1 MARTAAT
8 GLESLHRSRARGPSR
23 WPSSLAALLILVS
36 LTLSD
41 ARGAPDLVRGEAT
54 FAAADGYARLVFKLA
69 ADVGTEVTAAGS
81 ILVIRFNRPVDIP
94 VERLS
99 EAVPDYVSSARRDPD
114 GSAIRLSLV
123 RRVRISTMAAGER
136 IFVDMLPDGWKGPP
150 PSLPMEVVR
159 ELAER
164 ARVAERALRLQ
175 RAEGEARKRPP
186 IRVRAL
192 VQPTFVR
199 FVFEMPDG
207 VGASSVLND
216 QKLTVQF
223 NAVLIF
229 DLADAKVAAPPNVAS
244 INQKVDIAKT
254 MVDIALIGDVDVH
267 SFREE
272 RNYIIDVGFQQPD
285 RSKVLPVPSAAAGH
299 DSRPVADASHGPKP
313 AAPARGMAAAK
324 PAAESPPD
332 HQANDIVPPTSESI
346 ARQMKMDAAPD
357 APAKA
362 LSMAGADA
370 AKSAHAASPPSASE
384 APAPP
389 PSAAA
394 EAPPARPAEAAET
407 GKKPEVSDLPKK
419 TMAAEAG
426 KKPEASDLP
435 KKTMAAEANP
445 AAADMQPAAADKPGA
460 AEIKSGST
468 DSTARVEAMRDS
480 DGLRLTFSFAGPTPA
495 ASFRRGDTVW
505 LVFDSTAPFDLA
517 PIRAKA
523 GSIIGE
529 VSRVPLDTGQAIRIR
544 LNRPQVH
551 ALTSDER
558 SGGTSWT
565 ETLAE
570 KVSASPQP
578 LTLTRNISDPTL
590 ANVVVSLANAGAL
603 HRLTDPEAGDT
614 LLVVTAAP
622 PIRGFIKRQDFV
634 DFSVLDSAQGVAIRP
649 NAEDVVVERAPDKI
663 TLGKPGGLMLSPVGI
678 SAERAA
684 TAVRPLFDIDDWHN
698 NQKESFV
705 AREDALIRAAASAG
719 PDQRAQARLDL
730 ARFYMSRSMY
740 AEAKGVTN
748 LILSDGDRRTD
759 EAAVLTVHA
768 VASILMGRPEQALK
782 DFASPVI
789 GNNYDS
795 QLWKGLAFARQGK
808 WGDARE
814 KFKNVEF
821 AIASLP
827 LELQRIVMM
836 DAMRASLE
844 VKDHAGAA
852 KRLAELRAVG
862 VPPEI
867 KPALAV
873 LAGRLAEALAQD
885 KDALDDYT
893 FAVKSFDREAAA
905 EAKQLEIALKQR
917 RKEISEADALRELE
931 TLSVTWRGDAIELK
945 TLQMLSLIYNE
956 SGRYPEAL
964 GAARAASKL
973 QPNAE
978 ISRQAQDAA
987 SALFSDIFLSGK
999 GDGLPPI
1006 EALGMFYEFRELTP
1020 IGRRGDEMIRR
1031 LADRLAAID
1040 LLDQAAE
1047 LLQYQIDKRLEG
1059 AARAQVAA
1067 KLAMV
1072 YLTNRK
1078 PDRAIAALGSTRIAD
1093 LNGELRQQRLLL
1105 EARAQSDVGRHD
1117 LALDILTN
1125 ISGSEA
1131 IRLRSDIYWAA
1142 RQWRESSEQIELYY
1156 GDRWRDFK
1164 PLNSAERSDVIRAV
1178 VGYALADDAI
1188 GLSRFREKF
1197 APLMTGEADKLAF
1210 DIASRPATGSSAEF
1224 TEIAKLA
1231 ASVDTLEGFLRE
1243 MKARFPDA
1251 GAKLSSEGARAEP
1264 PPLPEIAGLRRVG
1277 AASQMSLSRAEAS
1290 PAARGADAGHGN

>member
-1 MARTAAT
+1 MLF
-8 GLESLHRSRARGPSR
+8 GL
-23 WPSSLAALLILVS
+23 SLANAQ
-36 LTLSD
+36 
-41 ARGAPDLVRGEAT
+41 GAPDLVKGEAT
-54 FAAADGYARLVFKLA
+54 FAAADGYARLVFKLT
-69 ADVGTEVTAAGS
+69 ADVGTEVTTAGS
-81 ILVIRFNRPVDIP
+81 ILIIRFSRPVDIP
-94 VERLS
+94 VEKLS
-99 EAVPDYVSSARRDPD
+99 EAAPDYVSAARRDPD
-114 GSAIRLSLV
+114 GSAIRLSLL
-123 RRVRISTMAAGER
+123 RRVTVSTMAAGER

-164 ARVAERALRLQ
+164 ARAAERALRLQ

-207 VGASSVLND
+207 VSASSVLND
-216 QKLTVQF
+216 QKLTLQF
-223 NAVLIF
+223 NAILIF

-244 INQKVDIAKT
+244 IGQRVDIGKT

-272 RNYIIDVGFQQPD
+272 RNYIIDVAFQQPEKAKAL
-285 RSKVLPVPSAAAGH
+285 SLPTADAAH
-299 DSRPVADASHGPKP
+299 DSKPAADASHGPKP
-313 AAPARGMAAAK
+313 PAPASGMVAAR
-324 PAAESPPD
+324 PGGESSPD
-332 HQANDIVPPTSESI
+332 RRTNDIVPPTSDDI
-346 ARQMKMDAAPD
+346 ARQMKADARPVAPPKAPSTAVAD
-357 APAKA
+357 AP
-362 LSMAGADA
+362 
-370 AKSAHAASPPSASE
+370 KSEHAASPASASE
-384 APAPP
+384 AHAPP
-389 PSAAA
+389 PSASPPAAA
-394 EAPPARPAEAAET
+394 EVSPPVKPVEAAAAET
-407 GKKPEVSDLPKK
+407 KPEVTDAPKK
-419 TMAAEAG
+419 VTTAE
-426 KKPEASDLP
+426 
-435 KKTMAAEANP
+435 T
-445 AAADMQPAAADKPGA
+445 KPGA
-460 AEIKSGST
+460 AEIKPGAADVRPGAAEAVAGEPKPGPVETRSAAADRAPGSS
-468 DSTARVEAMRDS
+468 DGSARVEAIRDS
-480 DGLRLTFSFAGPTPA
+480 EGLRLNFSFTSPTPA

-505 LVFDSTAPFDLA
+505 LVFDSTAPLDLES
-517 PIRAKA
+517 IRAKS

-529 VSRVPLDTGQAIRIR
+529 VSRVPLETGQAIRIR

-551 ALTSDER
+551 ALSAEER
-558 SGGTSWT
+558 AGGTVWT
-565 ETLAE
+565 ETFADRVL
-570 KVSASPQP
+570 ASPQP
-578 LTLTRNISDPTL
+578 LTVTRNVTDPAL
-590 ANVVVSLANAGAL
+590 ANVVVSLANPGRL

-614 LLVVTAAP
+614 LLVVTASP

-649 NAEDVVVERAPDKI
+649 NAEDVAVERAPDKI
-663 TLGKPGGLMLSPVGI
+663 IVGKPGGLTLSPVGI
-678 SAERAA
+678 SAERAP

-698 NQKESFV
+698 NQKDRFIL
-705 AREDALIRAAASAG
+705 REDALVRAAASAE
-719 PDQRAQARLDL
+719 PEQRAQARLDL
-730 ARFYMSRSMY
+730 ARFYMARSMY
-740 AEAKGVTN
+740 PEAKGVTN
-748 LILSDGDRRTD
+748 LILSDSDPRTD
-759 EAAVLTVHA
+759 EAAVLMVHG

-782 DFASPVI
+782 DFASPVV

-827 LELQRIVMM
+827 LELQRIVTM

-844 VKDHAGAA
+844 VKDYAGAA
-852 KRLAELRAVG
+852 RRRAELDVVG
-862 VPPEI
+862 LPPEL
-867 KPALAV
+867 KPGFAV

-885 KDALDDYT
+885 QDALDDYT
-893 FAVKSFDREAAA
+893 FAVKSPNREAAA
-905 EAKQLEIALKQR
+905 EAKQLEIALRLR
-917 RKEISEADALRELE
+917 RKEISQADAQRELE

-945 TLQMLSLIYNE
+945 TLQMLSMIYNE

-964 GAARAASKL
+964 AAARAASKL
-973 QPNAE
+973 QPNSE

-987 SALFSDIFLSGK
+987 SALFSDIFLSAK
-999 GDGLPPI
+999 GDDLPPV

-1031 LADRLAAID
+1031 LADRLAATD

-1047 LLQYQIDKRLEG
+1047 LLQYQVDKRLEG

-1125 ISGSEA
+1125 ITGREA

-1188 GLSRFREKF
+1188 GLARFREKF

-1210 DIASRPATGSSAEF
+1210 DVASKPATGSSAEF
-1224 TEIAKLA
+1224 AEIAKLA

-1251 GAKLSSEGARAEP
+1251 TGRPSSEGARAEP
-1264 PPLPEIAGLRRVG
+1264 SSTATLPEIAGLRRVG
-1277 AASQMSLSRAEAS
+1277 ASQTSFSRADSSAAA
-1290 PAARGADAGHGN
+1290 PAAETGHGK

>member
-1 MARTAAT
+1 MLF
-8 GLESLHRSRARGPSR
+8 GL
-23 WPSSLAALLILVS
+23 SLANAQ
-36 LTLSD
+36 
-41 ARGAPDLVRGEAT
+41 GAPDLVKGEAT
-54 FAAADGYARLVFKLA
+54 FAAADGYARLVFKLT
-69 ADVGTEVTAAGS
+69 ADVGTEVTTAGS
-81 ILVIRFNRPVDIP
+81 ILIIRFSRPVDIP
-94 VERLS
+94 VEKLS
-99 EAVPDYVSSARRDPD
+99 EAAPDYVSAARRDPD
-114 GSAIRLSLV
+114 GSAIRLSLL
-123 RRVRISTMAAGER
+123 RRVTVSTMAAGER

-164 ARVAERALRLQ
+164 ARAAERALRLQ

-207 VGASSVLND
+207 VSASSVLND
-216 QKLTVQF
+216 QKLTLQF
-223 NAVLIF
+223 NAILIF

-244 INQKVDIAKT
+244 IGQRVDIGKT

-272 RNYIIDVGFQQPD
+272 RNYIIDVAFQQPEKAKAL
-285 RSKVLPVPSAAAGH
+285 SLPTADAAH
-299 DSRPVADASHGPKP
+299 DSKPAADASHGPKP
-313 AAPARGMAAAK
+313 PAPASGMVAAR
-324 PAAESPPD
+324 PGGESSPD
-332 HQANDIVPPTSESI
+332 RRTNDIVPPTSDDI
-346 ARQMKMDAAPD
+346 ARQMKADARPVATPKAPSTAVAD
-357 APAKA
+357 AP
-362 LSMAGADA
+362 
-370 AKSAHAASPPSASE
+370 KSEHAASPASASE
-384 APAPP
+384 AHAPP
-389 PSAAA
+389 PSASPPAAA
-394 EAPPARPAEAAET
+394 EVSPPVKPVEAAAAET
-407 GKKPEVSDLPKK
+407 KPEVTDAPKK
-419 TMAAEAG
+419 VTTAE
-426 KKPEASDLP
+426 
-435 KKTMAAEANP
+435 T
-445 AAADMQPAAADKPGA
+445 KPGA
-460 AEIKSGST
+460 AEIKPGAADVRPGAAEAVAGEPKPGPVETRSAAADRAPGSS
-468 DSTARVEAMRDS
+468 DGSARVEAIRDS
-480 DGLRLTFSFAGPTPA
+480 EGLRLNFSFTSPTPA

-505 LVFDSTAPFDLA
+505 LVFDSTAPLDLES
-517 PIRAKA
+517 IRAKS

-529 VSRVPLDTGQAIRIR
+529 VSRVPLETGQAIRIR

-551 ALTSDER
+551 ALSAEER
-558 SGGTSWT
+558 AGGTVWT
-565 ETLAE
+565 ETFADRVL
-570 KVSASPQP
+570 ASPQP
-578 LTLTRNISDPTL
+578 LTVTRNVTDPAL
-590 ANVVVSLANAGAL
+590 ANVVVSLANPGRL

-614 LLVVTAAP
+614 LLVVTASP

-649 NAEDVVVERAPDKI
+649 NAEDVAVERAPDKI
-663 TLGKPGGLMLSPVGI
+663 IVGKPGGLTLSPVGI
-678 SAERAA
+678 SAERAP

-698 NQKESFV
+698 NQKDRFIL
-705 AREDALIRAAASAG
+705 REDALVRAAASAE
-719 PDQRAQARLDL
+719 PEQRAQARLDL
-730 ARFYMSRSMY
+730 ARFYMARSMY
-740 AEAKGVTN
+740 PEAKGVTN
-748 LILSDGDRRTD
+748 LILSDSDPRTD
-759 EAAVLTVHA
+759 EAAVLMVHG

-782 DFASPVI
+782 DFASPVV

-827 LELQRIVMM
+827 LELQRIVTM

-844 VKDHAGAA
+844 VKDYAGAA
-852 KRLAELRAVG
+852 RRRAELDVVG
-862 VPPEI
+862 LPPEL
-867 KPALAV
+867 KPGFAV

-885 KDALDDYT
+885 QDALDDYT
-893 FAVKSFDREAAA
+893 FAVKSPNREAAA
-905 EAKQLEIALKQR
+905 EAKQLEIALRLR
-917 RKEISEADALRELE
+917 RKEISQADAQRELE

-945 TLQMLSLIYNE
+945 TLQMLSMIYNE

-964 GAARAASKL
+964 AAARAASKL
-973 QPNAE
+973 QPNSE

-987 SALFSDIFLSGK
+987 SALFSDIFLSAK
-999 GDGLPPI
+999 GDDLPPV

-1047 LLQYQIDKRLEG
+1047 LLQYQVDKRLEG

-1125 ISGSEA
+1125 ITGREA

-1188 GLSRFREKF
+1188 GLARFREKF

-1210 DIASRPATGSSAEF
+1210 DVASKPATGSSAEF
-1224 TEIAKLA
+1224 AEIAKLA

-1251 GAKLSSEGARAEP
+1251 TGRPSSEGARAEP
-1264 PPLPEIAGLRRVG
+1264 SSTATLPEIAGLRRVG
-1277 AASQMSLSRAEAS
+1277 ASQTSFSRADSSAAA
-1290 PAARGADAGHGN
+1290 PAAETGHGK